1 MPSLELLP
9 LQWPECTIAAA
20 AEDGL
25 QAKRALKEH
34 HPNVMFLDIQM
45 PGLTG
50 LELAEHASGQCHVV
64 FVTAYDQYAVSAFEE
79 GAVDYI
85 MKPLSAGRLAT
96 ACQHVKAGR
105 CTGCRDSTK
114 WVAPMSVTRYEK
126 GEFVAYPLIFWDPP
140 DPLWQDRLPLF
151 VL

>member
-1 MPSLELLP
+1 
-9 LQWPECTIAAA
+9 
-20 AEDGL
+20 
-25 QAKRALKEH
+25 
-34 HPNVMFLDIQM
+34 MFLDIQM

-50 LELAEHASGQCHVV
+50 LELAERASGQCHVV

-96 ACQHVKAGR
+96 ACQRVKAGR

-114 WVAPMSVTRYEK
+114 WVAPMSVTRHEK

-140 DPLWQDRLPLF
+140 NPPVAGPLAFRSCYSAIGTVESHQWSNPAAGKRRRAEWTPEQP
-151 VL
+151 